1 MHKKP
6 FSAKPFLG
14 LRLGSA
20 LTVLPALPLLPFL
33 PARRFGLVLRGLL
46 GIAVLAASFAP
57 QLSSFSFV
65 SSAQAQAA
73 TPPNSGGQIYNN
85 VPLWDMLATLA
96 AIQKARPL
104 LMAAML
110 P

>member
-6 FSAKPFLG
+6 FSAKPFVG

-46 GIAVLAASFAP
+46 GIAVLAQALRPSFLRFRLFP
-57 QLSSFSFV
+57 RLRLRQPL
-65 SSAQAQAA
+65 
-73 TPPNSGGQIYNN
+73 PPIRAVKYITMCHFRE
-85 VPLWDMLATLA
+85 MLATLA
-96 AIQKARPL
+96 AIHLARPL